1 MVRKD
6 TELKFRVD
14 SETAEAA
21 KVIARRLDVPL
32 SQILRQ
38 LLREWIARDE
48 ESPRERAIENK

>member
-21 KVIARRLDVPL
+21 KAIARRLDVPL

-38 LLREWIARDE
+38 LLREWIVQNED
-48 ESPRERAIENK
+48 SPRERAIEKK